1 MDSLGPSMLLRSTS
15 RFEKV
20 YHLLV
25 TFSFGPAQGRVAIV
39 ILDVSV
45 GSVFKQ
51 EPHYLNTAPERQPS
65 RPSCRL

>member
-25 TFSFGPAQGRVAIV
+25 ISLFGQAQGRVAIV
-39 ILDVSV
+39 ILGVSV
-45 GSVFKQ
+45 GPVFKQ
-51 EPHYLNTAPERQPS
+51 ETHNLNIAPPS
-65 RPSCRL
+65 GI